1 MVLLEYTLGS
11 RKAGSLKRV
20 WFESIAKVIP
30 IDSWKPL
37 NADINLLKRCKKAIR
52 QVVADADVILYGSRA
67 RGDANEYS
75 DYDILVLIDGAV
87 SISLKERF
95 VDQILPLELET
106 DAVLTLM
113 TYNRQQWDTPLYR
126 AMPFHKNVDREGILL

>member
-1 MVLLEYTLGS
+1 
-11 RKAGSLKRV
+11 
-20 WFESIAKVIP
+20 VIP
-30 IDSWKPL
+30 IDAWKPL
-37 NADINLLKRCKKAIR
+37 NADIKLFKRCKKAIR

-87 SISLKERF
+87 SIYLKERF
-95 VDQILPLELET
+95 VDQTLPLELET
-106 DAVLTLM
+106 GAVLTLI

-126 AMPFHKNVDREGILL
+126 AMPFHKNVDSEGVLL